1 MVIEIYE
8 IINKD
13 QVIYVGVFEVDSYK
27 KDDDFID
34 QLNNYSKALQ
44 GVRKSSTSFYY
55 EEVNYPKLPTPVIR
69 LSVSGRSNSSNIKV
83 LTNVDSIDPSESD
96 NRYMFVKNTDG
107 FYEFSIKINP
117 TKEDV
122 NKKIDEFSE
131 FVKEHINA
139 IVCDNKLV
147 YSILENL
154 KSEISK
160 IKGEIICV

>member
-13 QVIYVGVFEVDSYK
+13 QVNYVGVFEVDSSK
-27 KDDDFID
+27 KADDFID

-55 EEVNYPKLPTPVIR
+55 EEVNYPKLPTHVIR

-154 KSEISK
+154 KIEISK
-160 IKGEIICV
+160 LRGGIICV

>member
-1 MVIEIYE
+1 MYMVIEIYE
-8 IINKD
+8 IINKG
-13 QVIYVGVFEVDSYK
+13 QVIYVGVFEVDSSK
-27 KDDDFID
+27 KADDFID

-83 LTNVDSIDPSESD
+83 LTNVDSIDPND
-96 NRYMFVKNTDG
+96 NRSMFVKNTDG
-107 FYEFSIKINP
+107 FYEFSIKIDA

-139 IVCDNKLV
+139 IVCDDKLV

-154 KSEISK
+154 KIEISK
-160 IKGEIICV
+160 IRGGIICV

>member
-13 QVIYVGVFEVDSYK
+13 QVNYVGVFEVDSFK
-27 KDDDFID
+27 KADDFID

-44 GVRKSSTSFYY
+44 GVRKTNTTFYY

-69 LSVSGRSNSSNIKV
+69 LSASGRSDSSNIKV
-83 LTNVDSIDPSESD
+83 STNVDFIDPKD
-96 NRYMFVKNTDG
+96 NRTMFVQNTDG
-107 FYEFSIKINP
+107 FYEFSIKIDA
-117 TKEDV
+117 TKGDV
-122 NKKIDEFSE
+122 NKKIDKFSE
-131 FVKEHINA
+131 FVKEHLSA

-154 KSEISK
+154 KIELSK
-160 IKGEIICV
+160 LKGGIICV